1 MVFNDLLSW
10 ISPVTSFLY
19 VEMVFN
25 DLLSWISHVTSFL
38 YSSLMILQKFSKY
51 ATLQQDSPKKK
62 KIQRSPTIVQA
73 RASFGEAVLKL

>member
-1 MVFNDLLSW
+1 MVFSDLLSW

-51 ATLQQDSPKKK
+51 ATL
-62 KIQRSPTIVQA
+62 
-73 RASFGEAVLKL
+73 